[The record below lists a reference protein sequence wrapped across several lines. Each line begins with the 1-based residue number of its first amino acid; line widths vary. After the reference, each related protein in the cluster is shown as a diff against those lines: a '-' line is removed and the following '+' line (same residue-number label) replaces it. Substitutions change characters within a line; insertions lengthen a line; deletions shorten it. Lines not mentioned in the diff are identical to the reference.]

1 MKIEINNNVLSE
13 IADITKAVYLKIK
26 NVPIDLEKY
35 KFLLVQKDVLKEFR
49 DIGEEEI
56 KLDEYIKT
64 LTKEYID
71 EIKEPE
77 SVEFAKC
84 LFAYIAEIIKGA
96 KKYNQKLQQQIILPG
111 EVKESQYEFTV
122 SSELFNKIQK
132 KDFCILEYM
141 KNEFKDSVKTIFDKI
156 PNGQKIENYNKFGD
170 NKLIDPFFALSDED
184 NEHKIK
190 INLPLIKAV
199 ADEAVADSNDKELV
213 NNIKDVFNTF
223 FKQYFV
229 IKDKKIAE
237 RLGAEEGVSPNVR
250 FDGNEDSG
258 FFNYFLDFFISKNQ
272 ELALDDKIGN
282 KIKFSTIKYDFS
294 GDQEVIDQ
302 EVIDQEVIDQEGIE
316 QEITR
321 IRELINGFNFDNVD
335 EFKLPTSPF
344 IIKKFANDIIEIIN
358 DDNHIQINAKNGP
371 ASLEESLYRKII
383 NSQNV
388 DDLLK
393 NGKFQNGLKGVI
405 GESEKYLLSFK
416 NRLKPCYSYRQEKAN
431 NSDSYDSNSK

>member
-199 ADEAVADSNDKELV
+199 ADEAVADSNDKELA
-213 NNIKDVFNTF
+213 NDIKDVFNTF
-223 FKQYFV
+223 FKQ
-229 IKDKKIAE
+229 
-237 RLGAEEGVSPNVR
+237 
-250 FDGNEDSG
+250 
-258 FFNYFLDFFISKNQ
+258 
-272 ELALDDKIGN
+272 
-282 KIKFSTIKYDFS
+282 
-294 GDQEVIDQ
+294 
-302 EVIDQEVIDQEGIE
+302 
-316 QEITR
+316 
-321 IRELINGFNFDNVD
+321 
-335 EFKLPTSPF
+335 
-344 IIKKFANDIIEIIN
+344 
-358 DDNHIQINAKNGP
+358 
-371 ASLEESLYRKII
+371 SL
-383 NSQNV
+383 
-388 DDLLK
+388 
-393 NGKFQNGLKGVI
+393 F
-405 GESEKYLLSFK
+405 
-416 NRLKPCYSYRQEKAN
+416 
-431 NSDSYDSNSK
+431 